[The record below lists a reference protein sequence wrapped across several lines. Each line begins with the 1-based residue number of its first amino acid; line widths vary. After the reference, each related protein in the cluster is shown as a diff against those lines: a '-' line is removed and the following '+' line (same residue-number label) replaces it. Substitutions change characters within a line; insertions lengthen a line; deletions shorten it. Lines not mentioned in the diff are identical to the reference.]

1 MTSVWRT
8 AICLLVASTPVHSA
22 QPYQFQ
28 PEEEQLLNNVCDAFN
43 SNDTSRLHDLH
54 DNIVSLTCEVF
65 DLTHELRNNGMP
77 EEEKNIHD
85 IKDAIQK
92 IKALNDEK
100 NGQIQGEGKTINDIV
115 RVQGEINAV
124 QKSMSSLIAQSDPN
138 AFIESTFIQSDIDS
152 LTTLKCNKHRDIFDA
167 RKKLELTQLNICNL
181 SALLNLRSHT
191 APEDFSETIKKQSV
205 EIATLKGEYNEELG
219 RISKLSDDGEK
230 VLVEEKVQ
238 LIGKKIES
246 YAKFKEEIAQFD
258 FEEIERK
265 LQSRIEKA
273 RNGLRSIQHD
283 VEKMVQGQVFL
294 EDPAATLR
302 SLKSILDNVKN
313 AREQSKN
320 TIQQCEHQIELV
332 ESQNTDLNKK
342 IAEQRLILELQ
353 RRQQEDYRGAN
364 SKDLEKVMHKIHKLN
379 LGLIKANTEIRATED
394 GIESARESI
403 RSQETVYMGLFT
415 AGSIASYLYFFLS
428 LI

>member
-1 MTSVWRT
+1 
-8 AICLLVASTPVHSA
+8 
-22 QPYQFQ
+22 
-28 PEEEQLLNNVCDAFN
+28 
-43 SNDTSRLHDLH
+43 
-54 DNIVSLTCEVF
+54 
-65 DLTHELRNNGMP
+65 MP

-100 NGQIQGEGKTINDIV
+100 NGQIQGKDKTINDIV

-152 LTTLKCNKHRDIFDA
+152 LKTLKCNKHRDIFDA
-167 RKKLELTQLNICNL
+167 RKKLELTQLNIRNL

-191 APEDFSETIKKQSV
+191 APEDFSETIKKQNV
-205 EIATLKGEYNEELG
+205 EISTLKGEYNEELG

-230 VLVEEKVQ
+230 VLVEEKVR

-283 VEKMVQGQVFL
+283 VEKMVQEQVFL

-364 SKDLEKVMHKIHKLN
+364 SKDLEKIMHKIHKLN
-379 LGLIKANTEIRATED
+379 LGLIRANTEIRATED